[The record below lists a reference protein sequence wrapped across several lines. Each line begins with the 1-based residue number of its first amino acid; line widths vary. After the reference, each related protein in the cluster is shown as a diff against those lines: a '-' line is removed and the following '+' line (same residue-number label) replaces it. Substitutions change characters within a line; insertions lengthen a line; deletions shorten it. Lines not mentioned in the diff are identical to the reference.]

1 MKQRLTVRMP
11 RELNNVLTEKAQSI
25 GISKNSLILQLL
37 WEEVNKN
44 LSKEEKQ

>member
-11 RELNNVLTEKAQSI
+11 RKLNKVLTEKAQRI
-25 GISKNSLILQLL
+25 GVSKNSLILQLL

-44 LSKEEKQ
+44 LSKEDK